1 MNQILPYIFFLAC
14 PISMGVMMWVMMRGM
29 KGGQTEQKP
38 GDSRI
43 DYLEQE
49 VRALR
54 ATRREPESTK
64 IN

>member
-14 PISMGVMMWVMMRGM
+14 PISMGVMMWVMMHGM

-38 GDSRI
+38 SDSRI

-54 ATRREPESTK
+54 AARREPESTK